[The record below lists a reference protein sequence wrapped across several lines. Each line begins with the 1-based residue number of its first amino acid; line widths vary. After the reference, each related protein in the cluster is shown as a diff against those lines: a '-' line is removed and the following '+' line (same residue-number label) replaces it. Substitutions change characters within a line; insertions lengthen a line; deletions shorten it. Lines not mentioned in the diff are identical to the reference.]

1 MKVDIAALHSE
12 FSEIGSRD
20 SGAWAAKQ
28 LDYFSGLCPHPE
40 PIAG

>member
-28 LDYFSGLCPHPE
+28 PDYFSGLCPHQE

>member
-12 FSEIGSRD
+12 ISEIGSRD

-28 LDYFSGLCPHPE
+28 LDYFSGLCPHQE